1 MNRRECEVVLVPV
14 VYGGVVGG
22 EVGGLWKE
30 YLMQRVCEGV
40 LKMLLWVTPVEEDG
54 GRKTVVVV
62 EVSVAVVVGGERW

>member
-1 MNRRECEVVLVPV
+1 MAV

-40 LKMLLWVTPVEEDG
+40 LKRL
-54 GRKTVVVV
+54 
-62 EVSVAVVVGGERW
+62 